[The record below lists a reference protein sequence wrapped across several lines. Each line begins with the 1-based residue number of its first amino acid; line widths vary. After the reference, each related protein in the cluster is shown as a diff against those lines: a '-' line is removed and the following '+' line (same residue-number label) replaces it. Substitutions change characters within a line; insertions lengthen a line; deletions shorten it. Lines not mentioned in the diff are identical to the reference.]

1 MLLYNPNYPKQSR
14 EISLALYI
22 RDGVVEASWWIMCPH
37 NILIRKVKCE
47 VDKKVGV
54 WVHGRIT
61 YWCPVL
67 SKLRTDR
74 KQRWSAAYQSKR
86 RLPITSGREGV
97 KMTTSKSVFFS
108 WWPADMVVKPTS
120 KRSYRRIL
128 SRKGDKRCSP
138 SCSVEYM
145 LTRLPS
151 HCTSAG
157 CTCTYTCSRRAL
169 RWAAQPTCVHAADQ
183 GLISFQHAGLPWIMN
198 SFLYL
203 TKTCPNFP
211 MNIQI
216 HL

>member
-97 KMTTSKSVFFS
+97 KMTTSKSVFFF
-108 WWPADMVVKPTS
+108 MVTCRHGGEANKQKELQEDSLPE
-120 KRSYRRIL
+120 RRQA
-128 SRKGDKRCSP
+128 
-138 SCSVEYM
+138 V
-145 LTRLPS
+145 
-151 HCTSAG
+151 
-157 CTCTYTCSRRAL
+157 
-169 RWAAQPTCVHAADQ
+169 QPQLLGGVHAHSAPIT
-183 GLISFQHAGLPWIMN
+183 LHVCR
-198 SFLYL
+198 LYVYVH
-203 TKTCPNFP
+203 
-211 MNIQI
+211 M
-216 HL
+216 